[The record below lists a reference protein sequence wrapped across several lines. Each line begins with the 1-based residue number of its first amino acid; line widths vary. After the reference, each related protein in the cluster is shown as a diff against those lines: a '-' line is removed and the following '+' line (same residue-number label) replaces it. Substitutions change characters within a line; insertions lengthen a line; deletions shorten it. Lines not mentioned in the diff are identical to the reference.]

1 MPNDSNIKGL
11 TVWNLMPNSK
21 AEKAGVKIGDVIL
34 AVNGVAIY
42 TAADY
47 AEQASRISGD
57 MKLDIL
63 RNNSLHEIV
72 FSYNTPSA

>member
-11 TVWNLMPNSK
+11 TVWHLMPNSK